1 MGFSSGFNP
10 FGIVAVL
17 LLLLVIVLWFVVAS
31 ASALRGDSTEP
42 NRMAQ
47 MYGYTIC
54 LVAVIVGLISF
65 TSILGAA
72 FDRAHPLQN
81 EFGYGASLISFETYK
96 ATVARER
103 AMMGPERAAPDT
115 ASDATLRERYTAL
128 VAERRSATMYGT
140 TKTFITSGILF
151 VVAALLFLTHW
162 RWLRNLSISPALAR
176 R

>member
-1 MGFSSGFNP
+1 VAFSSGFNP
-10 FGIVAVL
+10 FSIVAVL

-31 ASALRGDSTEP
+31 AAALRGDNTEP

-47 MYGYTIC
+47 MYGYTVC

-72 FDRAHPLQN
+72 FDRAYPLQN
-81 EFGYGASLISFETYK
+81 EMGYGASLISFEAYK
-96 ATVARER
+96 ATMARER

-115 ASDATLRERYTAL
+115 ASDKTLRDRYTAL
-128 VAERRSATMYGT
+128 VAERKNDTMYRT
-140 TKTFITSGILF
+140 TKTFITSGALF

-162 RWLRNLSISPALAR
+162 RWVR
-176 R
+176 RKT